1 MNSTCP
7 AEPEPDYCSFVL
19 ANPDISCESSAECK
33 QVRIAVYVQVG
44 LNLLASIK
52 FESNVR
58 LTRDAARTM
67 YVLSISL
74 VGASIVQWKIGGLG
88 LFDALVGT
96 QLATLMTVFMLFNIR
111 YISSLGLSA
120 NVSSTLFLMLYTYWG
135 IQTWSFPPCP
145 SNSLTVFVLFGRSMP
160 ATQPGLRTF
169 ALMVFGMIGVVALG
183 SLILLV
189 DWIRKVWSRGGEV
202 VARKMELWMNSKRQK
217 YGIGKGKLS
226 RLSLLS
232 FPIIIYLLVTTEQL
246 VARNQSAH
254 NLTNLDEWTFGQTIA
269 VEEMDEADGVESESE
284 VGW

>member
-58 LTRDAARTM
+58 LTRDAARTI
-67 YVLSISL
+67 YILSISL

-111 YISSLGLSA
+111 YVHKFTRSLGQRFIHTFPNA
-120 NVSSTLFLMLYTYWG
+120 LYVLG

-169 ALMVFGMIGVVALG
+169 ALMKGLVA
-183 SLILLV
+183 
-189 DWIRKVWSRGGEV
+189 GGEV

-217 YGIGKGKLS
+217 YGIGAKIITPLPALVPNHHLS
-226 RLSLLS
+226 
-232 FPIIIYLLVTTEQL
+232 LVTTEQL

>member
-19 ANPDISCESSAECK
+19 ANPDISGIG
-33 QVRIAVYVQVG
+33 VRIAVYVQVG

-169 ALMVFGMIGVVALG
+169 ALMKGLVAG
-183 SLILLV
+183 
-189 DWIRKVWSRGGEV
+189 WRGG
-202 VARKMELWMNSKRQK
+202 RKEN
-217 YGIGKGKLS
+217 GT
-226 RLSLLS
+226 
-232 FPIIIYLLVTTEQL
+232 VDEQ
-246 VARNQSAH
+246 
-254 NLTNLDEWTFGQTIA
+254 
-269 VEEMDEADGVESESE
+269 
-284 VGW
+284 

>member
-1 MNSTCP
+1 
-7 AEPEPDYCSFVL
+7 
-19 ANPDISCESSAECK
+19 
-33 QVRIAVYVQVG
+33 
-44 LNLLASIK
+44 
-52 FESNVR
+52 
-58 LTRDAARTM
+58 
-67 YVLSISL
+67 
-74 VGASIVQWKIGGLG
+74 
-88 LFDALVGT
+88 
-96 QLATLMTVFMLFNIR
+96 MTVFMLFNIR

-189 DWIRKVWSRGGEV
+189 DWIRKVWSHGGEA

-217 YGIGKGKLS
+217 YGIRASPFSTCHPTHMHRKLS

-269 VEEMDEADGVESESE
+269 VLMLLLLLVETGLCAWKERKWTRRMEWRARARSGGKARGQHRGRGVPLPFAD
-284 VGW
+284 